1 METSKQDLVFLDT
14 KVHLREGYLIPEVY
28 SKPTDS
34 HEYLHPKSCHPSQVA
49 KNNPYS
55 VALRVRR
62 NCSDRVPDDKMFT
75 ENLVKYKAYLLES
88 GYASDGIDKHFIKV
102 AKLKRKDV
110 LDGKVKCTNRK
121 LGAKKI
127 NFVTTSDPMFPNV
140 NQAIKKF
147 QHILEEDDL
156 CKQIFPKGTFSV
168 AYQRGHKNLKE
179 LIAPSK
185 ISFRDSKEGIQGKR
199 QYIGKCQKCG
209 ECGKSIRG
217 RKRASGIYCCQVLEE
232 SDQFLSRMTGEKYK
246 IRQDISCKSE
256 NIIYLVNCKNC
267 RMQGVGS
274 CKSFAKR
281 VSNYISSIERKSPG
295 CKIEQHF
302 LQQGHSIQDFAVLGI
317 VKLENSP
324 PDPIERLR
332 EFEGYWMVKLNTLEP
347 HGMNSI
353 NEYERIVKKS
363 GLRVMFDDNLL
374 GAS

>member
-1 METSKQDLVFLDT
+1 
-14 KVHLREGYLIPEVY
+14 
-28 SKPTDS
+28 
-34 HEYLHPKSCHPSQVA
+34 
-49 KNNPYS
+49 
-55 VALRVRR
+55 
-62 NCSDRVPDDKMFT
+62 MFT

-88 GYASDGIDKHFIKV
+88 GYASDGIDKHFIEV

-110 LDGKVKCTNRK
+110 LDGKVKGTNRK

-127 NFVTTSDPMFPNV
+127 NFITTWDPMFPNI

-156 CKQIFPKGTFSV
+156 CKQIFPKGTFRV
-168 AYQRGHKNLKE
+168 AYRRGHKNLKE

-199 QYIGKCQKCG
+199 QYIGKCEKCG

-232 SDQFLSRMTGEKYK
+232 SDQFLSRTTGEKYK

-267 RMQGVGS
+267 RMQVVRS
-274 CKSFAKR
+274 CKDFAKR

-302 LQQGHSIQDFAVLGI
+302 LQRGHSIQDFAVLGI
-317 VKLENSP
+317 VKLENPP

-332 EFEGYWMVKLNTLEP
+332 EFEGYWMVKLNTLQP

-353 NEYERIVKKS
+353 NEYESIVKKS

>member
-14 KVHLREGYLIPEVY
+14 KVHLREGYLIPEIF

-34 HEYLHPKSCHPSQVA
+34 YEYLHPKSCHPPQVA

-127 NFVTTSDPMFPNV
+127 NFVTTWDPMFPNIS
-140 NQAIKKF
+140 QAIKKF

-156 CKQIFPKGTFSV
+156 CKQIFPKGTFRV
-168 AYQRGHKNLKE
+168 AYKRGHNNLKE

-185 ISFRDSKEGIQGKR
+185 ISFRDSKEGIQWKR

-209 ECGKSIRG
+209 ECGKSIR
-217 RKRASGIYCCQVLEE
+217 
-232 SDQFLSRMTGEKYK
+232 
-246 IRQDISCKSE
+246 
-256 NIIYLVNCKNC
+256 
-267 RMQGVGS
+267 VGS
-274 CKSFAKR
+274 EHQ
-281 VSNYISSIERKSPG
+281 VST
-295 CKIEQHF
+295 
-302 LQQGHSIQDFAVLGI
+302 V
-317 VKLENSP
+317 VKC
-324 PDPIERLR
+324 
-332 EFEGYWMVKLNTLEP
+332 
-347 HGMNSI
+347 
-353 NEYERIVKKS
+353 
-363 GLRVMFDDNLL
+363 
-374 GAS
+374 

>member
-1 METSKQDLVFLDT
+1 M
-14 KVHLREGYLIPEVY
+14 
-28 SKPTDS
+28 
-34 HEYLHPKSCHPSQVA
+34 
-49 KNNPYS
+49 
-55 VALRVRR
+55 
-62 NCSDRVPDDKMFT
+62 
-75 ENLVKYKAYLLES
+75 
-88 GYASDGIDKHFIKV
+88 
-102 AKLKRKDV
+102 
-110 LDGKVKCTNRK
+110 
-121 LGAKKI
+121 
-127 NFVTTSDPMFPNV
+127 
-140 NQAIKKF
+140 
-147 QHILEEDDL
+147 
-156 CKQIFPKGTFSV
+156 CKQIFPKGTFRV
-168 AYQRGHKNLKE
+168 AYKRGHKNLKE

-209 ECGKSIRG
+209 EYGKSIRG

-232 SDQFLSRMTGEKYK
+232 SDQFLSRTTGETYK

-274 CKSFAKR
+274 CKGFAKR
-281 VSNYISSIERKSPG
+281 VSNYISCIERKSPG

-302 LQQGHSIQDFAVLGI
+302 LQQGHSIQDFAVLDI
-317 VKLENSP
+317 VKLENPP

>member
-1 METSKQDLVFLDT
+1 MI
-14 KVHLREGYLIPEVY
+14 YI
-28 SKPTDS
+28 
-34 HEYLHPKSCHPSQVA
+34 
-49 KNNPYS
+49 
-55 VALRVRR
+55 
-62 NCSDRVPDDKMFT
+62 
-75 ENLVKYKAYLLES
+75 
-88 GYASDGIDKHFIKV
+88 
-102 AKLKRKDV
+102 
-110 LDGKVKCTNRK
+110 DGKVKCTNRK

-127 NFVTTSDPMFPNV
+127 NFVTTWDPMFPNI

-156 CKQIFPKGTFSV
+156 CKQIFPKDTFRV
-168 AYQRGHKNLKE
+168 AYKRGHKNLKE

-232 SDQFLSRMTGEKYK
+232 SDQFLSRTTGEKYK

-274 CKSFAKR
+274 CKGFAKR

-302 LQQGHSIQDFAVLGI
+302 LQQGHSIQDFAALGI
-317 VKLENSP
+317 VKLE
-324 PDPIERLR
+324 
-332 EFEGYWMVKLNTLEP
+332 TL
-347 HGMNSI
+347 HQTQ
-353 NEYERIVKKS
+353 
-363 GLRVMFDDNLL
+363 
-374 GAS
+374 

>member
-1 METSKQDLVFLDT
+1 
-14 KVHLREGYLIPEVY
+14 
-28 SKPTDS
+28 
-34 HEYLHPKSCHPSQVA
+34 
-49 KNNPYS
+49 
-55 VALRVRR
+55 
-62 NCSDRVPDDKMFT
+62 MFT

-88 GYASDGIDKHFIKV
+88 GYASDRIDKHFIKV

-110 LDGKVKCTNRK
+110 IDGKVKCTNRK

-127 NFVTTSDPMFPNV
+127 NFITTWDPMFPNI

-156 CKQIFPKGTFSV
+156 CKQIFPKGTFRV
-168 AYQRGHKNLKE
+168 AYKRGHKNLKE

-185 ISFRDSKEGIQGKR
+185 ISLRDSKEGIQGKR

-232 SDQFLSRMTGEKYK
+232 SDQFLSRTTGEKYK

-256 NIIYLVNCKNC
+256 NIIYLVNYKNC

-274 CKSFAKR
+274 CKGFAKR
-281 VSNYISSIERKSPG
+281 VSNYISSIERKSPE

-317 VKLENSP
+317 VKLENLP
-324 PDPIERLR
+324 PDPKERLR